1 MACLEERTLNCGLQE
16 VASDREDA
24 EAEAS
29 QGSPSLAEA

>member
-1 MACLEERTLNCGLQE
+1 MACLEERTLSCGLRE

-29 QGSPSLAEA
+29 QGSPSFAEA

>member
-1 MACLEERTLNCGLQE
+1 MACLEERTLNCGLWE

-29 QGSPSLAEA
+29 QGNPSLAKA